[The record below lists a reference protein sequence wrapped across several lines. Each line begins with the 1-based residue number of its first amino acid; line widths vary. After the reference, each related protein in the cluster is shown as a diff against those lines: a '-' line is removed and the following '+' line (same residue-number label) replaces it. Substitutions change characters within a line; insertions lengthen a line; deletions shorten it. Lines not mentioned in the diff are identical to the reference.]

1 MIKVKV
7 NLVRQGRTLELEMP
21 EGSRVR
27 DLIKRLGYPTTGV
40 VVTRDSRPLLE
51 DEVLTERG
59 AQPVPVASGG

>member
-27 DLIKRLGYPTTGV
+27 DLIKTLGYPTTGV

-51 DEVLTERG
+51 DEVLTEG
-59 AQPVPVASGG
+59 ELNLFQVASGG

>member
-1 MIKVKV
+1 
-7 NLVRQGRTLELEMP
+7 MP

-51 DEVLTERG
+51 DEVLTEG
-59 AQPVPVASGG
+59 ELNLFQVASGG